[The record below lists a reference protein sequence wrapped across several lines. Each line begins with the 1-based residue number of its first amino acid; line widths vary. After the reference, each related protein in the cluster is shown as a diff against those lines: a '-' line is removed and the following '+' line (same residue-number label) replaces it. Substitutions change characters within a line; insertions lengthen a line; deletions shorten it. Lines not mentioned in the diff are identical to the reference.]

1 MSSDLNPLEKFSTP
15 DLLAE
20 IARRMGVLSPAQLP
34 NKLCRPV
41 IISGPSGVGKG
52 TLVDMLIKQFPND
65 FGFSVSHTTRQ
76 PRPGETEGVHYHYTT
91 RDRFLDDVKKGNFLE
106 YAEVHGNLYGTN
118 VSAVSDIRNSRRVP
132 LIEIDVQGCMQIFK
146 KKPFD
151 AQYVFVTPPSL
162 TDLEA
167 RLRDRSTRRDQLER
181 PGQRDRGLIF
191 DEHDA
196 GERRLGQLLDIAPQR
211 NREEYERRNDTDFAH
226 AIPGSFAVAVGAKVR
241 RGQRLARV
249 GNSGNSSEPHLHFQL
264 MNAPRLFRA
273 QSLPAKCADGM
284 VDGTKRAL
292 AWPDQGERVKP
303 IGP

>member
-167 RLRDRSTRRDQLER
+167 RLRKRGSEKEDNFTTRLRNAEEEIRIARESRVYDAI
-181 PGQRDRGLIF
+181 LINKDLQDTYAIF
-191 DEHDA
+191 KA
-196 GERRLGQLLDIAPQR
+196 LLDE
-211 NREEYERRNDTDFAH
+211 NRRTCAAARSPDMLSKNS
-226 AIPGSFAVAVGAKVR
+226 IPRSASVPSAGTTSSSGS
-241 RGQRLARV
+241 
-249 GNSGNSSEPHLHFQL
+249 S
-264 MNAPRLFRA
+264 
-273 QSLPAKCADGM
+273 
-284 VDGTKRAL
+284 
-292 AWPDQGERVKP
+292 
-303 IGP
+303 